1 MQPFV
6 NEVNTAARVAL
17 PAPLG
22 GERHRAR
29 GAGGAVAGAGGR
41 GARGEDADAL
51 RVPRGGGPGGSEAPH
66 DARKVGGTCCITSWF
81 PWPSSSGRSTSSGT
95 SPSGR
100 RARFTA
106 LVVTL
111 LFGPAVIDRLS
122 AMRARAGGAGGR
134 PAEPPEEGGHA
145 HHGRR
150 PDPAGGDGGHAPVG
164 PAHQPVHLA
173 GPVRDAGHGGG
184 GVRGR
189 LPEAHAGKPAWG
201 CARGQKFFWQ
211 VVIGLVVG
219 AYLYVFPTDAFTT
232 KLAIP
237 FLKNWMPE
245 LGIAYIAFAMLVL
258 VGCSNAVNLTDGLDG
273 LAIVPTLMAAATFTF
288 FAYVA
293 GNAVM
298 ARYLQVIFVRGA
310 SELPV
315 FAAALVGAS
324 LGFLWYNA
332 HPAQVFMGDTGSLAL
347 GAALAT
353 VALVTK
359 NELVL
364 VVAGGCFVVEALSVI
379 IQVFWFRRTGKRVFR
394 MAPIHH
400 HYELNGLPEP
410 KIIVRFWIVSFVLQ
424 VISAD
429 DAEAAVSAMT
439 NDRSGMTNAD
449 GGNAQGALGFGHW
462 SFVDA

>member
-1 MQPFV
+1 MLYHLLF
-6 NEVNTAARVAL
+6 
-17 PAPLG
+17 PL
-22 GERHRAR
+22 AKSF
-29 GAGGAVAGAGGR
+29 GAFNVFRYVTFRTAGAF
-41 GARGEDADAL
+41 L
-51 RVPRGGGPGGSEAPH
+51 
-66 DARKVGGTCCITSWF
+66 
-81 PWPSSSGRSTSSGT
+81 
-95 SPSGR
+95 
-100 RARFTA
+100 TA

-111 LFGPAVIDRLS
+111 LFGPAIIEKLA
-122 AMRARAGGAGGR
+122 AMRARQVVREDGPQSHLKKAGT
-134 PAEPPEEGGHA
+134 PTM
-145 HHGRR
+145 
-150 PDPAGGDGGHAPVG
+150 
-164 PAHQPVHLA
+164 
-173 GPVRDAGHGGG
+173 G
-184 GVRGR
+184 GVLILLAVTTATLLWAQLTNRFIWLALLTMLAMGAVGFVDDYLKVSRGNAVGLR
-189 LPEAHAGKPAWG
+189 P
-201 CARGQKFFWQ
+201 RQKFFWQ
-211 VVIGLVVG
+211 VAIGLAVG
-219 AYLYVFPTDAFTT
+219 TYLYVFPTDVFTS

-245 LGIAYIAFAMLVL
+245 LGIAYIPFAMLVL

-359 NELVL
+359 NELLLVL
-364 VVAGGCFVVEALSVI
+364 AGGCFVVEALSVI

-400 HYELNGLPEP
+400 HYELNGLSEP
-410 KIIVRFWIVSFVLQ
+410 KIIVRFWIISFVLQ
-424 VISAD
+424 V
-429 DAEAAVSAMT
+429 V
-439 NDRSGMTNAD
+439 
-449 GGNAQGALGFGHW
+449 ALTTLKLR
-462 SFVDA
+462 